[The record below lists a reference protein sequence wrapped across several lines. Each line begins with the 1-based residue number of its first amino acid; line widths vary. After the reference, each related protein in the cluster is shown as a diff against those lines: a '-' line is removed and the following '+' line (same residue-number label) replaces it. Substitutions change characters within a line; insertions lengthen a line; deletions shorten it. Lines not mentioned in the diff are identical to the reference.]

1 MTKKKK
7 NKNTNN
13 GKQNITQK
21 TKVWATLSINEYD
34 TFLRYLRVWISK
46 MSEKKTQYVTW
57 GLLFKL
63 DGTIKI
69 ELSILVW
76 YKTEVSSF
84 H

>member
-34 TFLRYLRVWISK
+34 TFLHYLGV
-46 MSEKKTQYVTW
+46 
-57 GLLFKL
+57 
-63 DGTIKI
+63 
-69 ELSILVW
+69 
-76 YKTEVSSF
+76 
-84 H
+84 